1 MMPKGVYTVSKEQK
15 RKIGEWITHIKFSYG
30 YVSNLARCVNIKE
43 LRLHGMKSYDCHVFM
58 SKLIPIA
65 LCEMLLESVWSGLTE
80 VSLLFQILCSTMLD
94 VNKVKSNFNYTD
106 NELWKLHYWVPT
118 TEVPTFTCYLVN
130 DYNFHTERHSVGK
143 STMSYGVC
151 VKNSSYTNTD
161 SDFYGILEEIIQ
173 LDYPLIPNMHITL
186 FKCRWVDPV
195 RGMKVHPCYQLVDV
209 NFKKVYQKNETF
221 ILEQQAVQVYYTT
234 YPIMKRDKGDW
245 MTICKTK
252 ARRVIDDSRWTEVA
266 FQEDKTIPSPQ
277 VVTDNHNYEL
287 HGPNYIQLVVELS
300 IANQQG
306 AGTSGSAQCESG
318 DKSDKDNFDENYE
331 TEEDNNYD

>member
-1 MMPKGVYTVSKEQK
+1 MEGLEDHLYRSELEDDERRSNVIQRRIYRDQGTEEED
-15 RKIGEWITHIKFSYG
+15 RGEPSIPNSMFDD
-30 YVSNLARCVNIKE
+30 ARCQQV
-43 LRLHGMKSYDCHVFM
+43 LMGGPVQYSAD
-58 SKLIPIA
+58 
-65 LCEMLLESVWSGLTE
+65 
-80 VSLLFQILCSTMLD
+80 
-94 VNKVKSNFNYTD
+94 VKSDLNYTD
-106 NELWKLHYWVPT
+106 NELLKLHYWVPT
-118 TEVPTFTCYLVN
+118 TKVPTFTCYLVN
-130 DYNFHTERHSVGK
+130 GYNFHTGRHSVGK
-143 STMSYGVC
+143 STMSYRVC
-151 VKNSSYTNTD
+151 VKNSSYTDTN

-173 LDYPLIPNMHITL
+173 LDYPLIPNMHIIL

-195 RGMKVHPCYQLVDV
+195 RGMKVHPCYQLVDA

-221 ILEQQAVQVYYTT
+221 ILEQQAVQVYYTE
-234 YPIMKRDKGDW
+234 YPIMKRNKGDW

-306 AGTSGSAQCESG
+306 ASTSGSAQCESG